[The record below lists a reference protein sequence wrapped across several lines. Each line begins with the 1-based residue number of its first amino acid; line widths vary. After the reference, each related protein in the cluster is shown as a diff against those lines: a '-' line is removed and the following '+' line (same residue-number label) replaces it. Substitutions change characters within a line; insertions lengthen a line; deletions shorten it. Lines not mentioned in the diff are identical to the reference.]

1 MVKCK
6 NCGKEFENDRQL
18 HAHIKAHKL
27 KVADYYHQYFERR
40 DKYSG
45 DLINFKTKEQYFSS
59 DFNDRRN

>member
-27 KVADYYHQYFERR
+27 KVADYYHQYFDRR

-45 DLINFKTKEQYFSS
+45 GLINF
-59 DFNDRRN
+59 